1 MLQNR
6 TVFLISTLFSE
17 RGVRMPLNLYERGA
31 RLKKSWKT
39 MLLKLG
45 GASIGLRTLLK
56 NFSEAL
62 LPSYNAPFAGARSV
76 IGKNEQKPKTTCA
89 NAIS

>member
-1 MLQNR
+1 
-6 TVFLISTLFSE
+6 
-17 RGVRMPLNLYERGA
+17 
-31 RLKKSWKT
+31 